1 MSNDAR
7 IMTSLPSHPKTR
19 KLIKRHGQAAG
30 WNLLCLF
37 LFARDNKPDGDFT
50 GMASDDIELAAD
62 WQGDDGLFVQS
73 LIEFGFLD
81 KTDNGYQIH
90 DWADHNP
97 WAAGAKKRSESASR
111 NAAKRW
117 GGQCEPD
124 AVGINPH
131 SESGKS
137 AMQSAQNGNA
147 PSPSPLPTPSPS
159 PNPIKKHTPPANAA
173 DPCPHAEIIALYHDH
188 LPMMP
193 VVREWTPA
201 RQTKLRARWK
211 EKADR
216 QSLDWWAGFFAYVAE
231 SDFLCGRTTKPFT
244 CNLEWLITPTNFTKV
259 IEGNYENRGVAA

>member
-50 GMASDDIELAAD
+50 GMASDDIELAAN

-81 KTDNGYQIH
+81 KTDNGYKIH

-97 WAAGAKKRSESASR
+97 WAAGAKKRSESAQR

-117 GGQCEPD
+117 GGQCEAD
-124 AVGINPH
+124 ATGINPH
-131 SESGKS
+131 SQSDES
-137 AMQSAQNGNA
+137 AMQLAQIGNA
-147 PSPSPLPTPSPS
+147 PSPSPLPTPSPTPS
-159 PNPIKKHTPPANAA
+159 PTPPPSPTPDQIQKPKRAA
-173 DPCPHAEIIALYHDH
+173 PIALPSTIPADTWEMWDRYRNSKKGWTADAKA
-188 LPMMP
+188 LSLRTLSDLVAKGQNPRK
-193 VVREWTPA
+193 VVEQSVERGWTGLFP
-201 RQTKLRARWK
+201 L
-211 EKADR
+211 KADA
-216 QSLDWWAGFFAYVAE
+216 STGSTVDSWAGR
-231 SDFLCGRTTKPFT
+231 D
-244 CNLEWLITPTNFTKV
+244 I
-259 IEGNYENRGVAA
+259 